1 LIKYNIEKYF
11 FIKEDEM
18 LVLKRIQHFNDFIR
32 DTVDNRVIGYGEY
45 YYEDSDDG
53 TIISAEHYW
62 ELKKA
67 QMEREW
73 DDSWYNA
80 MESERDYKEKL
91 RQAEMKMRQST
102 VLNKKR
108 LEDLRNSGGQE
119 SVHFNSIFK
128 NR

>member
-18 LVLKRIQHFNDFIR
+18 LVLKRIQYFNDFIR
-32 DTVDNRVIGYGEY
+32 DTVDGRVIGYGEY

>member
-1 LIKYNIEKYF
+1 
-11 FIKEDEM
+11 M
-18 LVLKRIQHFNDFIR
+18 LVLKRIQYFNDFIR